1 MVTEQAP
8 TNQPDQQSDPDTH
21 PARSLPDERL
31 RALVDAFSSAGL
43 AKLIGVSAATP
54 ARWVSGQHR
63 PRPQSTAQ
71 LVALDQVFRRASL
84 IWGPSAVRRWLW
96 GSNSYLEGARPVDA
110 LQYRRTSAVLGA
122 LDAEIWGGAS

>member
-1 MVTEQAP
+1 MVTEPAP
-8 TNQPDQQSDPDTH
+8 TNQPDRQGDPDTH
-21 PARSLPDERL
+21 PARSLPGERL

-63 PRPQSTAQ
+63 PRPQSTAH

-84 IWGPSAVRRWLW
+84 VWGPRAVRRWLW

-110 LQYRRTSAVLGA
+110 LRYRRTSAVLGA
-122 LDAEIWGGAS
+122 LDAEMWGGAS